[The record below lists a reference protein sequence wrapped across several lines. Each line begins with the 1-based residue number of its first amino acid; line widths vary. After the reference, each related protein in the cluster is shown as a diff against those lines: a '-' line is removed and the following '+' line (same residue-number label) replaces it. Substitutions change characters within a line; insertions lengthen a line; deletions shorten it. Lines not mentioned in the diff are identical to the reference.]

1 MLHGATMRAKG
12 IRTDYY
18 NGWINFTVNYGV
30 YNMALIKRKRIELP
44 ILADIENAAAGA
56 EQNAIS
62 IEDVMGALVELGEI
76 VAEQDDAL
84 VELAEIISE

>member
-1 MLHGATMRAKG
+1 MGC
-12 IRTDYY
+12 
-18 NGWINFTVNYGV
+18 INMG
-30 YNMALIKRKRIELP
+30 LIKKKKIELP

-56 EQNAIS
+56 EQNAINL
-62 IEDVMGALVELGEI
+62 EDVMGALVELGEI